1 MDGKLVNKNSV
12 LSAMILQANKK
23 RQSSKGC
30 SESVQQSFLKCFNN
44 RNALHSIQGIFT
56 VHTYIHDIID

>member
-30 SESVQQSFLKCFNN
+30 SESVQHSFLKCFKN
-44 RNALHSIQGIFT
+44 RNALHSI
-56 VHTYIHDIID
+56 